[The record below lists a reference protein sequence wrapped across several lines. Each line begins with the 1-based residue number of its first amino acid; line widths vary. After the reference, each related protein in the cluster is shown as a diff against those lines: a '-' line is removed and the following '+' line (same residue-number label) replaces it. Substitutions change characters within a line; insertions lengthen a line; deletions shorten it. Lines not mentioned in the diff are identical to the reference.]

1 MPSVGDAC
9 KLPGMS
15 GSPPTPAPFD
25 ANSGESVSPH
35 AGSTA
40 SIIAVVCAALGCVGW
55 GAVLLLAQSTD
66 SGEQLAQTMTSL
78 VNAMIV
84 GVIGGPSLLL
94 SLVALW
100 LQRRATRL
108 PAGIAAKGL
117 GIIGLVLAV
126 VALVFRGGDLIGVLR
141 ELI

>member
-1 MPSVGDAC
+1 
-9 KLPGMS
+9 MS

-25 ANSGESVSPH
+25 ANSGGSGSSSVR

-55 GAVLLLAQSTD
+55 GAVLILAQSTD

-78 VNAMIV
+78 VNAIIV

-94 SLVALW
+94 SLTALW
-100 LQRRATRL
+100 LHRRTNGSAASR
-108 PAGIAAKGL
+108 AAKWLGL
-117 GIIGLVLAV
+117 IGLILALLALVLCRGDVFSVLA
-126 VALVFRGGDLIGVLR
+126 DLF
-141 ELI
+141 